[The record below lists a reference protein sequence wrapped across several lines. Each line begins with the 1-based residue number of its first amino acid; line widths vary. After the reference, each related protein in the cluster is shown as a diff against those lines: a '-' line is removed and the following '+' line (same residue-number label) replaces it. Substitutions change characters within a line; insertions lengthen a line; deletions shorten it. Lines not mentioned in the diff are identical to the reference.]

1 MKKCLET
8 RSFFMEPR
16 LLNYHSE
23 SAYHYGKWAIEKDF
37 KIGREVILGF
47 SRKNG
52 HAFLIAGKY
61 EVHGHMIFK
70 RTWLRS
76 FGPYSCKPLLY
87 FRFTGLT
94 DCEVND
100 LENYLER
107 VEGIRDITCI
117 DFILNTL
124 ENALGIVPN
133 YERRGFQIL
142 RHHVPA
148 MLDEGFSAPTE
159 VIKTEEWSRYKIMEH
174 MYKLDN
180 RFESLAYASYIL
192 GNLSL
197 LPWRTFKKLASNT
210 HFLRH
215 KIGL

>member
-1 MKKCLET
+1 
-8 RSFFMEPR
+8 MEPR

-37 KIGREVILGF
+37 RIGKEVILGF

-70 RTWLRS
+70 RTWLRE

-87 FRFTGLT
+87 FRFTGLS
-94 DCEVND
+94 DRDVRQ
-100 LENYLER
+100 LEEYLEK

-133 YERRGFQIL
+133 YERKGFQIL
-142 RHHVPA
+142 EHHVPG
-148 MLDEGFSAPTE
+148 MWDHGFSSPTE
-159 VIKTEEWSRYKIMEH
+159 LIKTEDWSRFKIMAH
-174 MYKLDN
+174 MEKLDN
-180 RFESLAYASYIL
+180 RFRKLAYSSYIL
-192 GNLSL
+192 GNFSI
-197 LPWRTFKKLASNT
+197 LPWRSLKKLADSQNV
-210 HFLRH
+210 
-215 KIGL
+215 KIPSSLTARN